1 MQDNSEKGVIYDIVT
16 RKKKFVLMGA
26 VIGIGAVMLS
36 YFGNPANTGLCV
48 SCFMENV
55 AGALRLHD
63 NIRMQYLRPE
73 IMGFV
78 LGAFLLSV
86 YRREFVSTGGS
97 SPLLRFLVGILLIIG
112 CSVFIGCPVKMILR
126 LAAGDIGAIVGF
138 VGLATGIYIGLEF
151 VENGFRLGSSK
162 LTPRANGYIVP
173 GIMLFL
179 LVLAVIKPAFIA
191 LSTKGA
197 GAQYAPFLLSLG
209 VGLLIGAI
217 AQRTQFCITGGIAR
231 IFLWGPREVM
241 NCPRSTGMLVSIV
254 TFFSV
259 ALVASLLTGQF
270 SFGLHGQPSSNE
282 SYGWAFLGMLL
293 VGFGSVLI
301 RGCPLRQLVAA
312 GQGDNDAGA
321 TVMGMLVGAAM
332 VENWNLGGTSA
343 GTPASAQIAVLV
355 GICLLFIIGMLN
367 RKRGYGIAPEYQA
380 GLD

>member
-1 MQDNSEKGVIYDIVT
+1 MEEAAKTNIFTEIVT
-16 RKKKFVLMGA
+16 RKKKFVLMGV
-26 VIGIGAVMLS
+26 VIGLGAVMLS
-36 YFGNPANTGLCV
+36 YLGNPANTGICV

-63 NIRMQYLRPE
+63 NVRMQYLRPE

-78 LGAFLLSV
+78 LGAFFLSL
-86 YRREFVSTGGS
+86 YRREFNSTGGS

-126 LAAGDIGAIVGF
+126 LAAGDIAAIIGF
-138 VGLATGIYIGLEF
+138 VGLIAGIYIGLEF
-151 VENGFRLGSSK
+151 VENGFRLGSAK
-162 LTPRANGYIVP
+162 PTPRANGLIVP

-179 LVLAVIKPAFIA
+179 VVLALVKPAFIA
-191 LSTKGA
+191 QSTRGA

-209 VGLLIGAI
+209 VGLTIGAI
-217 AQRTQFCITGGIAR
+217 AHYTQFCITGGIAR

-241 NCPRSTGMLVSIV
+241 NCPRSTGMLISII
-254 TFFSV
+254 TFFIV

-270 SFGLHGQPSSNE
+270 NFGLHGQPSSNE
-282 SYGWAFLGMLL
+282 SYGWAFLGMLM

-301 RGCPLRQLVAA
+301 RGCPLRQLVAS

-321 TVMGMLVGAAM
+321 AVMGMLVGAAL
-332 VENWNLGGTSA
+332 VENWNLGGTTV
-343 GTPASAQIAVLV
+343 GTPPTAQIAVLV
-355 GICLLFIIGMLN
+355 GICLLFIIGLLN
-367 RKRGYGIAPEYQA
+367 RRRGYGIAPEYQA